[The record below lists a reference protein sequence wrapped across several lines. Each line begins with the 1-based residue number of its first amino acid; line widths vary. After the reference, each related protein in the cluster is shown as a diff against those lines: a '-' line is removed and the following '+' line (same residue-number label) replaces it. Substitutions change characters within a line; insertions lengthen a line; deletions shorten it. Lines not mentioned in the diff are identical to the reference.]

1 VTRGLVLSAA
11 GRHRIDQKFL
21 SIEQFV
27 ERHLRNLQTAAREI
41 VSTIRIDEKSVAKQY
56 RD

>member
-1 VTRGLVLSAA
+1 VLSAA